1 MARYDFT
8 RMDSM
13 LGREICFLDN
23 RSFDR
28 LKREFPKQFLKYR
41 WEYGFGCIDGFC
53 CDIDVDEVLHFSILV
68 EGDYHSLDD
77 IEILYLS

>member
-8 RMDSM
+8 RIDSM

-23 RSFDR
+23 RTFDR
-28 LKREFPKQFLKYR
+28 LKREFPDKFLKYR
-41 WEYGFGCIDGFC
+41 WEYGFGYIDGVS
-53 CDIDVDEVLHFSILV
+53 VDLVEEDNLYFSILV
-68 EGDYHSLDD
+68 EGDYYSLQD